1 MKPRSLWSIS
11 ISLNLVTYGKWEEEA
26 QREGGSKLLT
36 ELLLNTWY
44 RVSLT

>member
-1 MKPRSLWSIS
+1 MKPRSLVYFHFIELSH
-11 ISLNLVTYGKWEEEA
+11 YGKWEEEA